1 MKKQWKE
8 KLLCQVCIVDR
19 FLLVFLFFLFLYMIM
34 DIFFGS
40 SASQEGNT
48 IDIIVRTSMA
58 AIFGYFISSNFTEKS
73 KTLSAQ
79 STDSEEPFSEISEPP
94 RRCSRVQITIVAS
107 IGLFSLIILFLTR
120 FYQELTPELS
130 AAISQL
136 RDFVSACIGF
146 LISCGKNI
154 SE

>member
-1 MKKQWKE
+1 MNKRRME
-8 KLLCQVCIVDR
+8 RLLYKVCIVDR
-19 FLLVFLFFLFLYMIM
+19 FLLVFLFFLFLYMII
-34 DIFFGS
+34 DIFFGAD
-40 SASQEGNT
+40 ASHERNT

-73 KTLSAQ
+73 DTLSAQ
-79 STDSEEPFSEISEPP
+79 STDSGDTFSEGNAPT
-94 RRCSRVQITIVAS
+94 RHCSRIQVTIVAS
-107 IGLFSLIILFLTR
+107 IGIFSMIILFITR
-120 FYQELTPELS
+120 FYQDLTPELS
-130 AAISQL
+130 ATISQL